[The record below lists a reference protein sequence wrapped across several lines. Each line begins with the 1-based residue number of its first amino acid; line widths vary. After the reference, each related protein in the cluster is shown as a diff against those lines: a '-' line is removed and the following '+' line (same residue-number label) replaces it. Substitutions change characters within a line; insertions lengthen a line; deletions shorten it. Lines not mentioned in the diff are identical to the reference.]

1 MWICECVRER
11 TKRREKIIKEKKYK
25 YYDFTSL
32 CERLGRDQNIFTK
45 CCSMFL
51 TFFFFS
57 FLNSTSVFLQLKK
70 TFVSGY
76 LSCQMGKKRKGWKE
90 EKGRKSLVN
99 ISRQKYISNSFFCCF
114 IEIIFFFERCNIPS
128 VTRNY
133 KNIMFIF

>member
-1 MWICECVRER
+1 MWTTRSRPEYL
-11 TKRREKIIKEKKYK
+11 YK
-25 YYDFTSL
+25 MLFDVF
-32 CERLGRDQNIFTK
+32 DIF
-45 CCSMFL
+45 FL
-51 TFFFFS
+51 LFFELDFS
-57 FLNSTSVFLQLKK
+57 FFAAQD